1 MRPAGLRARGR
12 LGAREFPRELA
23 ESSGKVAEGF
33 GRVLGKNIVFSQI
46 FNGFGLPEIAG
57 DQF

>member
-12 LGAREFPRELA
+12 LGAREFPRELP

-33 GRVLGKNIVFSQI
+33 GKVLGRKNEFFIDFYRS
-46 FNGFGLPEIAG
+46 GLPEIAG

>member
-1 MRPAGLRARGR
+1 MAVPG
-12 LGAREFPRELA
+12 
-23 ESSGKVAEGF
+23 SSGKVAEGF
-33 GRVLGKNIVFSQI
+33 GRVLGEKYWFFID